1 MNVAKSNTLF
11 KSPQSELQEIYTCNN
26 VTGTWRGR
34 VLSKAYVNKEKY
46 EAKLD
51 PLGFG
56 NSFKKILPWKGC
68 ELAMNVSCPGQYDL

>member
-11 KSPQSELQEIYTCNN
+11 KSPQSELQEIYTCKN

-46 EAKLD
+46 EAKLEFPKD
-51 PLGFG
+51 LGIVLKKFFLGRKCLHPTPL
-56 NSFKKILPWKGC
+56 P
-68 ELAMNVSCPGQYDL
+68 

>member
-46 EAKLD
+46 EAKLEFPKD
-51 PLGFG
+51 LGIVL
-56 NSFKKILPWKGC
+56 KKFFLGRVVNW
-68 ELAMNVSCPGQYDL
+68 L